1 MEIDVVRGHSK
12 GPECHC
18 FDGDSVY
25 VTSGA
30 NVLVR
35 LTGIDAPEV
44 RGMSLYYLKKSGFLN
59 RLNYQLRKW
68 LNPRLTQE
76 SIRIHKQLG
85 FKARKYLENILE
97 EELVVTLGQHVFD
110 RYERPLVYLAGNN
123 QDSYN
128 YKMVETGLA
137 IPYFIYPNAVSLTEK
152 GKIDYTMI
160 EKMRNAAVKA
170 HEDKLGLWAHIEDI
184 LLPKE
189 LRFLTRREYPVKYCA
204 DLVHNVIHP
213 PQHYF
218 KGLIEDQLYFYS
230 KDVVTAVLHGFRPVP
245 ACPEWMHKLWRV
257 LFSSSFQ
264 RRNIK
269 DSIKRRNKIK
279 KI

>member
-128 YKMVETGLA
+128 YKMVETWLA

-152 GKIDYTMI
+152 EIDYTMI
-160 EKMRNAAVKA
+160 EKGVVKTS
-170 HEDKLGLWAHIEDI
+170 G
-184 LLPKE
+184 
-189 LRFLTRREYPVKYCA
+189 
-204 DLVHNVIHP
+204 
-213 PQHYF
+213 
-218 KGLIEDQLYFYS
+218 
-230 KDVVTAVLHGFRPVP
+230 
-245 ACPEWMHKLWRV
+245 
-257 LFSSSFQ
+257 
-264 RRNIK
+264 
-269 DSIKRRNKIK
+269 
-279 KI
+279 